1 MGVSMP
7 ALVPLLLLLAAAH
20 SPSVAVP
27 PTPSSCWR
35 RDRELATPLGPLQSG
50 GSPPTPPR
58 PLFQPGDCFA
68 DGRASVCYRI
78 PALIAAGNRTL
89 LAFAKAMNY
98 SGDQCYPMPF
108 WCAPPRPT
116 LAQTPTNPGALQVR
130 RWLRPPPDRLPPR
143 RAGRQQ
149 LHDRLQ
155 EERRRR

>member
-1 MGVSMP
+1 MAGRLGCLGAVKKGMVVM
-7 ALVPLLLLLAAAH
+7 VPLLLLLAAVH

-35 RDRELATPLGPLQSG
+35 RDRELATPLGPQPSG
-50 GSPPTPPR
+50 GRSPPTPPR

-108 WCAPPRPT
+108 WCGVGCGPRPT
-116 LAQTPTNPGALQVR
+116 ASRPVAPGDRSQAPGK
-130 RWLRPPPDRLPPR
+130 PPK
-143 RAGRQQ
+143 
-149 LHDRLQ
+149 
-155 EERRRR
+155 